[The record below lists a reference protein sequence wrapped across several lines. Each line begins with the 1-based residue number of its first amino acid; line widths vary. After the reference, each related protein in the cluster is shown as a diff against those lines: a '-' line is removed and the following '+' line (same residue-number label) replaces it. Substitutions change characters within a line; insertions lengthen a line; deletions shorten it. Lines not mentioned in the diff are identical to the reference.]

1 MAAIT
6 AALYW
11 YGSQGIIGVAVWLE
25 LTKAIPSSR
34 LTLVRPFQIDPTI
47 HHLSPSPICK
57 STQGTRSGQQVCPNG
72 F

>member
-25 LTKAIPSSR
+25 STKATPSSR
-34 LTLVRPFQIDPTI
+34 LTLVRSFQIYPTI
-47 HHLSPSPICK
+47 HHL
-57 STQGTRSGQQVCPNG
+57 
-72 F
+72 